1 MRHGSRARHR
11 GPATTLLVHKDTIQ
25 RRVAEQNSRSRAR
38 RCLLVRHLRER
49 SRAVRWLDNIPLFVL
64 VALAAWM
71 AIAPITPEPHL
82 IEKLRMLSQGTLAKP
97 LDIFD
102 LCLHTAPLVLLAV
115 RLWRQFIA
123 K

>member
-1 MRHGSRARHR
+1 M
-11 GPATTLLVHKDTIQ
+11 
-25 RRVAEQNSRSRAR
+25 
-38 RCLLVRHLRER
+38 
-49 SRAVRWLDNIPLFVL
+49 RWLDNIPLLVL

-71 AIAPITPEPHL
+71 AVAPITPEPHL
-82 IEKLRMLSQGTLAKP
+82 IEKLRMLSQGGLTKP

-102 LCLHTAPLVLLAV
+102 LCLHTAPLVLLAL